1 MPSYDS
7 LSTQITAVKN
17 EIDASL
23 TASNYSAQDLVFVAK
38 ALETLGSMLGVN
50 DIVAATAANVTTI
63 NSTGTTNVNLVNTG
77 GTFYY
82 TTSSA
87 PSTGTWY
94 HLVHTYNGTTQYLYI
109 NGVLT
114 TTFNSSASGNISYDT
129 NNTLLAIG
137 ADFNGSGYNVGPTG
151 YVNGKMPVARIYN
164 IAQNYVRSGRLL
176 NILEKRKPAEVTLN
190 RAGFL

>member
-63 NSTGTTNVNLVNTG
+63 NSTGTTNVNLVNTAR
-77 GTFYY
+77 
-82 TTSSA
+82 TSAVSDIESRIA
-87 PSTGTWY
+87 FNPM
-94 HLVHTYNGTTQYLYI
+94 LLI
-109 NGVLT
+109 GV
-114 TTFNSSASGNISYDT
+114 
-129 NNTLLAIG
+129 
-137 ADFNGSGYNVGPTG
+137 
-151 YVNGKMPVARIYN
+151 
-164 IAQNYVRSGRLL
+164 
-176 NILEKRKPAEVTLN
+176 
-190 RAGFL
+190 